1 MVKFEELLKI
11 SLNCDTHRN
20 ISVMDTELREV
31 KTTIWRC
38 YLCNPTVLYIDMDMD
53 RIIVSPEDFNRVKA
67 IGKILIELKL

>member
-31 KTTIWRC
+31 TTSIWRC
-38 YLCNPTVLYIDMDMD
+38 YLCNPTVLYIDMD
-53 RIIVSPEDFNRVKA
+53 RIIVSPEDFDRVKTIA
-67 IGKILIELKL
+67 EKEV